1 MPAPV
6 IRRHPD
12 AIASIHRTV
21 PRSFRTTPDHTVRSS
36 RAVRHCRKKEPRLL
50 TVGDISCIG
59 IQSRRVRS
67 RQHRWRRLA
76 VTAVR
81 IPTPPHAEI
90 RYPQAAGRPR
100 RAAFSRSPLSGLT
113 ASALGGGCRCI
124 GFGGN
129 LERDLPTIRGH
140 KGVDEAAG
148 LLVLTGCEP
157 HLDLVADLYHVPP
170 PAAAIEVVEAV
181 PLELDVPRTLGVAHL
196 ERQTHVG
203 IDDPGGLHDA
213 GRLLRLLEVV
223 HRRGVMG
230 LHGKQSTTQDQCCEC
245 HSDYI
250 HEPDSTTCLVTLL
263 LVQLFE
269 PVEHLLAMRVTAD
282 LQSRMNFPLPSA
294 PRTYG

>member
-36 RAVRHCRKKEPRLL
+36 RAVRHCRKKETRLL

-76 VTAVR
+76 VRAVR
-81 IPTPPHAEI
+81 IPTPPRAEI

-100 RAAFSRSPLSGLT
+100 RAAFSLSPHSVLT
-113 ASALGGGCRCI
+113 ATALGGGCRCI

-157 HLDLVADLYHVPP
+157 HLDLVAALNHVPP

-181 PLELDVPRTLGVAHL
+181 PLELVVPRTRGGA
-196 ERQTHVG
+196 RRG
-203 IDDPGGLHDA
+203 RRARGGGGGPGGRRDA
-213 GRLLRLLEVV
+213 G
-223 HRRGVMG
+223 
-230 LHGKQSTTQDQCCEC
+230 
-245 HSDYI
+245 
-250 HEPDSTTCLVTLL
+250 
-263 LVQLFE
+263 
-269 PVEHLLAMRVTAD
+269 
-282 LQSRMNFPLPSA
+282 
-294 PRTYG
+294 